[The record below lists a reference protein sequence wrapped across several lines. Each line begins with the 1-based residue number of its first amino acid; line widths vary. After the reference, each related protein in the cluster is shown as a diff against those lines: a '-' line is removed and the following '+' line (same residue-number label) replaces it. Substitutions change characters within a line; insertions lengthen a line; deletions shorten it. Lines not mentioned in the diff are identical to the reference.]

1 MTNLLHRKDKFVTIH
16 NECSEIPPS
25 TPMHIATRVQQ
36 SRAELIFTFLYADSS
51 IQNVSEQ
58 FISCIHLSFVN
69 LVLHS
74 TPLTKSNIVRSGD
87 SNSSSSVTIQNETH
101 VHISFFLSSL
111 NDQYYLLPHY

>member
-16 NECSEIPPS
+16 NECSETLLS
-25 TPMHIATRVQQ
+25 TSMHNATCVQQ
-36 SRAELIFTFLYADSS
+36 LRAKLIFTLLYADSS
-51 IQNVSEQ
+51 IQNASEQ

-87 SNSSSSVTIQNETH
+87 SNSSSSVTIQN
-101 VHISFFLSSL
+101 
-111 NDQYYLLPHY
+111 